1 MSDVEDYR
9 QGKGGEN
16 ISNLVIYNRNHV
28 LQGDNFA
35 FNNPQAYQQ
44 ATLNNNL
51 NGHDMLTLKSEYESP

>member
-35 FNNPQAYQQ
+35 FNNPQAYQ
-44 ATLNNNL
+44 
-51 NGHDMLTLKSEYESP
+51 